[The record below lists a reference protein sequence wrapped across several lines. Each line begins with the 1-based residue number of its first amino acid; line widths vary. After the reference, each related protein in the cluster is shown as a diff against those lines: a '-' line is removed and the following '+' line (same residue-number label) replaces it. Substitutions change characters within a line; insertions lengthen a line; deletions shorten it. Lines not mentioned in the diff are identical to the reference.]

1 MIDTPLPSLRAWT
14 QAFTDAEIPVL
25 PGSVAELNQLK
36 AIEEAIPGSGKGE
49 QKLSAIRGI
58 LEAVDG
64 SITSLWPQISSVISV
79 LVTLFNN
86 TGIFKKA

>member
-1 MIDTPLPSLRAWT
+1 MGNIVIILQL
-14 QAFTDAEIPVL
+14 IPAL
-25 PGSVAELNQLK
+25 ITALK
-36 AIEEAIPGSGKGE
+36 AIEEAIPGSGNGE

>member
-1 MIDTPLPSLRAWT
+1 MGNIVIILQL
-14 QAFTDAEIPVL
+14 IPAL
-25 PGSVAELNQLK
+25 ITALK

-79 LVTLFNN
+79 LVTLFNA
-86 TGIFKKA
+86 TGVFKKST

>member
-1 MIDTPLPSLRAWT
+1 MGNLVIILQL
-14 QAFTDAEIPVL
+14 IPAL
-25 PGSVAELNQLK
+25 ITALK

>member
-1 MIDTPLPSLRAWT
+1 MGNIVIILQL
-14 QAFTDAEIPVL
+14 IPAL
-25 PGSVAELNQLK
+25 ITALK

-79 LVTLFNN
+79 LVNLFNA
-86 TGIFKKA
+86 TGVFKKST

>member
-1 MIDTPLPSLRAWT
+1 MQNLVIILQL
-14 QAFTDAEIPVL
+14 IPAL
-25 PGSVAELNQLK
+25 ITALK

-64 SITSLWPQISSVISV
+64 SITSLWPQISSVVSV
-79 LVTLFNN
+79 LVTLFNA
-86 TGIFKKA
+86 TGVFKKEIGRASCRERV

>member
-1 MIDTPLPSLRAWT
+1 MQNLVIILQL
-14 QAFTDAEIPVL
+14 IPAL
-25 PGSVAELNQLK
+25 ITALK

-79 LVTLFNN
+79 LVTLFNA
-86 TGIFKKA
+86 TGVFKKST

>member
-1 MIDTPLPSLRAWT
+1 MQNLVIILQL
-14 QAFTDAEIPVL
+14 IPAL
-25 PGSVAELNQLK
+25 ITALK

-64 SITSLWPQISSVISV
+64 SITSLWPQISSVVSV
-79 LVTLFNN
+79 LVTLFNA
-86 TGIFKKA
+86 TGVFKKA

>member
-1 MIDTPLPSLRAWT
+1 MQNLIIILQL
-14 QAFTDAEIPVL
+14 IPTL
-25 PGSVAELNQLK
+25 ITALK

-86 TGIFKKA
+86 TGSFKKG